1 MPEDGRDTGIIGPV
15 ASAAFPICAANRG
28 VCVRGVFVYMSVIV
42 SKYGRGREEKWQ
54 RDDSERNQVV
64 TVDSEKYDQNIL

>member
-28 VCVRGVFVYMSVIV
+28 VCVCGVFVHHVGDCEQIWTRQGGEMAE
-42 SKYGRGREEKWQ
+42 G
-54 RDDSERNQVV
+54 
-64 TVDSEKYDQNIL
+64 